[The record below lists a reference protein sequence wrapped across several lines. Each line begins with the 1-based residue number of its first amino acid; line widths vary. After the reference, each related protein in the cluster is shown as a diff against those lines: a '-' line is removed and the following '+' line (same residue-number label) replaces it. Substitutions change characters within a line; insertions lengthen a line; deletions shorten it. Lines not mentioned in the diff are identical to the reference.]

1 MKTIERLTDFFWL
14 TLPWRIR
21 RLSSSAVFALVDG
34 AYTMSWP
41 KLAALG
47 SVASVLGGFCV
58 GWLHPGFEI
67 VFSESLILMII
78 VAVLGTLGAH
88 FGLLFV
94 FGYATGDL
102 LLGGIDR
109 YSLYGVSSASW
120 VVRIF
125 VPQLIEYTLL
135 AFLMVSIPLLVK
147 YLLVS
152 WPWGARLSRGSM
164 LALAMVGHVL
174 LTVGLVYLWAQVVPV
189 MARPLFTWRGVL
201 PTTDMAIVLQKNV
214 QPLLWAVAIASLV
227 RMVAQSVIATRTSNE
242 ARVNSWQ
249 KKLLSVLPITSF
261 VQEKLPAWA
270 VSVLKIIGTLFLLS
284 GVFQSWTEVVGIGVI
299 IALIYAAQD
308 GLIPVPL
315 GKWREIVY
323 KVPLLA
329 RLLGGGIVIYV
340 VTSLVLAVQSSPNQG
355 FRPTVISIGVS
366 FLIMYLLSP
375 GVPFRKRKGGTV

>member
-1 MKTIERLTDFFWL
+1 MPQAICFL
-14 TLPWRIR
+14 
-21 RLSSSAVFALVDG
+21 VALIVI
-34 AYTMSWP
+34 
-41 KLAALG
+41 L
-47 SVASVLGGFCV
+47 
-58 GWLHPGFEI
+58 FEI

-189 MARPLFTWRGVL
+189 MAPPLLSLRGVL
-201 PTTDMAIVLQKNV
+201 PTTHIAIVLQKNV
-214 QPLLWAVAIASLV
+214 QPLLWAVAMASLV
-227 RMVAQSVIATRTSNE
+227 RMVAQSVIATRVDNE
-242 ARVNSWQ
+242 ARVNAWQ
-249 KKLLSVLPITSF
+249 KKLLSVSPVTSL
-261 VQEKLPAWA
+261 VQEKL
-270 VSVLKIIGTLFLLS
+270 
-284 GVFQSWTEVVGIGVI
+284 
-299 IALIYAAQD
+299 
-308 GLIPVPL
+308 
-315 GKWREIVY
+315 
-323 KVPLLA
+323 
-329 RLLGGGIVIYV
+329 
-340 VTSLVLAVQSSPNQG
+340 
-355 FRPTVISIGVS
+355 
-366 FLIMYLLSP
+366 
-375 GVPFRKRKGGTV
+375 